1 MNKKL
6 FSILSTL
13 FLVGILFV
21 SCSNKDKTGSDSS
34 SNSNGKVDT
43 IYAGDWYEKSD
54 QSYTDIVMSISA
66 DGSISVPNIEK
77 QNHPSKKVEGSG
89 NSYTITYGE
98 GATAVIFK
106 ITFTDADNG
115 QVTVTAGGT
124 PAPSTLEVVKRK

>member
-6 FSILSTL
+6 FSILFTL
-13 FLVGILFV
+13 FLVGALSV
-21 SCSNKDKTGSDSS
+21 SCSNKDKTGSS
-34 SNSNGKVDT
+34 SNV
-43 IYAGDWYEKSD
+43 YAGDWYEKTD

-77 QNHPSKKVEGSG
+77 QNPPSKKVEGSG

-106 ITFTDADNG
+106 VTFTDADNG
-115 QVTVTAGGT
+115 QVTVTAVDI
-124 PAPSTLEVVKRK
+124 PAPSPIDIVKRK

>member
-6 FSILSTL
+6 FSILFTL
-13 FLVGILFV
+13 FLVGILSI
-21 SCSNKDKTGSDSS
+21 SCSNKDKTGSS
-34 SNSNGKVDT
+34 SNAKVDS

-77 QNHPSKKVEGSG
+77 QNPPSKKVEGSG

-98 GATAVIFK
+98 GAKNNIY
-106 ITFTDADNG
+106 
-115 QVTVTAGGT
+115 
-124 PAPSTLEVVKRK
+124 RC